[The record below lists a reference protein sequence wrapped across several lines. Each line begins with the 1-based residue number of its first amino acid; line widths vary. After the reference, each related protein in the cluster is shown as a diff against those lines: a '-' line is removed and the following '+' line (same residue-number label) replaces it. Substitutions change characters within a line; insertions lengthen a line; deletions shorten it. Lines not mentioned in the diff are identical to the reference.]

1 MAQGNRALQQKRL
14 KLVVQTRTYAIE
26 RSQLA
31 INAGELEHKNID
43 ASDLIAAYIASGKK
57 IKHYRTGAHVTTFVK
72 GATVTLGAA
81 SPGRSCH
88 VAGYRH
94 VYSK

>member
-14 KLVVQTRTYAIE
+14 KLVVQSRSYAIE
-26 RSQLA
+26 RSQIA
-31 INAGELEHKNID
+31 INDGELERRNID
-43 ASDLIAAYIASGKK
+43 AADLVAAYIASGRK
-57 IKHYRTGAHVTTFVK
+57 IKKCKTGAHVTTFVK

-81 SPGRSCH
+81 SPGRSTH

-94 VYSK
+94 VYSR

>member
-14 KLVVQTRTYAIE
+14 KLVVQSRVYAID
-26 RSQLA
+26 RAQLA
-31 INAGELEHKNID
+31 INDGELERSKFD
-43 ASDLIAAYIASGKK
+43 ASQLVAQYIAYGRK
-57 IKHYRTGAHVTTFVK
+57 IKKCRTGAHKTTFVK

-81 SPGRSCH
+81 SPGRSTH

-94 VYSK
+94 VYSR

>member
-14 KLVVQTRTYAIE
+14 KLKLQTNVYAID
-26 RSQLA
+26 RAQLA
-31 INAGELEHKNID
+31 INDGELERRNID
-43 ASDLIAAYIASGKK
+43 ASDLIAAYIASGRK
-57 IKHYRTGAHVTTFVK
+57 IKKCRTGAHVTTFVK

-81 SPGRSCH
+81 SPGRSTH

>member
-14 KLVVQTRTYAIE
+14 KLVVQSRVYAID
-26 RSQLA
+26 RAQLA
-31 INAGELEHKNID
+31 INDGELERRNID
-43 ASDLIAAYIASGKK
+43 ASELIAAYIASGRKVTRC
-57 IKHYRTGAHVTTFVK
+57 RTGAHKTTFVK

-81 SPGRSCH
+81 SPGRSTH

-94 VYSK
+94 VYSR